1 MKQKKVLKSTNSNTK
16 SFNFV
21 QKAKKMVPKA
31 KKPEVSISRNNVNSP
46 KGASKVD
53 KRKRKML
60 SKGII
65 AAVVAV
71 LVLIVVGV
79 GIGAFVAKNGQ
90 KQPSDDETSQTQP
103 VGPSEP
109 ELPTE
114 NTDDLVPEPEITDNS
129 SYQVAAH
136 KPRFL
141 SIPSLEL
148 YNVPVIEIGIGGDNK
163 LGDPDNIKVVGWH
176 YRSALPGQLGKSRRE
191 AMMIDGHGGDLGYG
205 IFKTL
210 PRIAVGAEIII
221 ETGDGRKF
229 TYVVADKVNKTRGSD
244 ADNYMGT
251 AYKSPQPGV
260 PSLTL
265 ITCTGKWLP
274 AEQTY
279 ILRLFVRAVLKS

>member
-1 MKQKKVLKSTNSNTK
+1 MKQKNKLNSNKSSAK
-16 SFNFV
+16 SFSFAQKVKKIQKPSKV
-21 QKAKKMVPKA
+21 QKADINMPK
-31 KKPEVSISRNNVNSP
+31 S
-46 KGASKVD
+46 G
-53 KRKRKML
+53 KRKRKMP
-60 SKGII
+60 SKGIL
-65 AAVVAV
+65 AGVVAV
-71 LVLIVVGV
+71 LVLIAVGV
-79 GIGAFVAKNGQ
+79 GIGVFAAKNNQ
-90 KQPSDDETSQTQP
+90 KQPVDDETSGIEQQP
-103 VGPSEP
+103 EEPKEP
-109 ELPTE
+109 ETPTE

-129 SYQVAAH
+129 NYQVAAY

-141 SIPSLEL
+141 SIPSLGL
-148 YNVPVIEIGIGGDNK
+148 RNIPVIEIGIGGDNK

-176 YRSALPGQLGKSRRE
+176 YRSALPGQVGKTRRE

-210 PRIAVGAEIII
+210 PQIAVGAEIIV

-279 ILRLFVRAVLKS
+279 ILRLFVRAVLK